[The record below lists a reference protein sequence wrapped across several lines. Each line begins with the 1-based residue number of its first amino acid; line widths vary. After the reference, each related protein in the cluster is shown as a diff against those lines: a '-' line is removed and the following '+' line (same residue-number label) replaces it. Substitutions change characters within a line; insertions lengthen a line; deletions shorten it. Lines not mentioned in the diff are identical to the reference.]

1 MRKAILTAPAVIFI
15 ASLASAGVAADS
27 RNGPWVTDIQPPQFF
42 AVLVADVDI
51 SVAWYSAVFGLDQVG
66 GSEAEDGAWRIE
78 NLQNKDLHVEI
89 IRDDRALPANRPLG
103 FRKVGFRVPAVKKIA
118 DSVEQATG
126 ERPRVVDD
134 TRFGMQILQLK
145 DPDGNVIQLT
155 SLLEDVQ

>member
-1 MRKAILTAPAVIFI
+1 MVPGSPR
-15 ASLASAGVAADS
+15 
-27 RNGPWVTDIQPPQFF
+27 F

-103 FRKVGFRVPAVKKIA
+103 FRKVGFRVQTVQKIA

-155 SLLEDVQ
+155 SPLEGVQ